1 MLNVVNRKP
10 ARPSCTSAQ
19 YNYMHTVQCTYNNMY
34 ILQTEILCV
43 PSDILVEGD
52 DEATVERREGE
63 RREGERGEGER
74 GEGERGEGEEGDP
87 TGIAQ
92 GGWKEEEGEG
102 EGDSSTR
109 GLCSH
114 FERVAEYVSTEH
126 TPLSCQTRYLSQTV
140 MS

>member
-1 MLNVVNRKP
+1 M
-10 ARPSCTSAQ
+10 
-19 YNYMHTVQCTYNNMY
+19 
-34 ILQTEILCV
+34 

-52 DEATVERREGE
+52 DEAIVEK
-63 RREGERGEGER
+63 GEGER
-74 GEGERGEGEEGDP
+74 GERERGEGVEGDP

-109 GLCSH
+109 GLCVCLCGH
-114 FERVAEYVSTEH
+114 FYVSTEH
-126 TPLSCQTRYLSQTV
+126 TPLSCQIRCLSQTV

>member
-19 YNYMHTVQCTYNNMY
+19 YNYMHTVQCKYNNMY

-63 RREGERGEGER
+63 RGEGD
-74 GEGERGEGEEGDP
+74 EGDP

-114 FERVAEYVSTEH
+114 LERVVEYVSTEH
-126 TPLSCQTRYLSQTV
+126 TPSPARLAVSHRP
-140 MS
+140 